1 VGTST
6 ADMASPSAGCMIQH
20 KLGAKKAVAFDV
32 NAACPGFI
40 YGLAVARKFMQ
51 DGSHRYALVIGGEII
66 SHRTDFQDRNTCVL
80 FGDGAGAV
88 VLGLAAREK
97 DGELLS
103 TEIYSDGDL
112 WKLLHVPGG
121 GSMNPISHEMID
133 QRLHYV
139 KMKGNEVFK
148 HAVRSMTEAA
158 QKALE
163 GAGLTKNQVDWFIPI
178 RPISGSWSP
187 WPSKWTSR
195 WKKSS
200 KPSINTAIPRRPPS
214 PRPWTK
220 RCVPVRSSG
229 GRSSCVLLSVPG
241 SPGGRPSSGFDPRQ
255 SDPPAIQSPIL
266 FRLAFFR
273 TPFVFPWFVLS
284 LGRRFPGRLGP
295 RERAF
300 PAFRGCGRFPARFF
314 SGHQVGGRRFRF
326 SPRGGA
332 LDLPGSFP
340 GTSRRA
346 GGSFFISG
354 ISRRTMPGAGRSRS
368 S

>member
-1 VGTST
+1 LKKICIKGTGSYIPERIVPNSYFEALVDTSEEWIVSRTGIKERRMVLPGQALSDMATPASKKALEMAGLSPLDLDLIIVGTST

-51 DGSHRYALVIGGEII
+51 DGSHRHVLVIGGEII

-88 VLGLAAREK
+88 VLGQAAREK

-112 WKLLHVPGG
+112 WQLLHVPGG

-163 GAGLTKNQVDWFIPI
+163 GAGLTKNQVDWFIPHQANI
-178 RPISGSWSP
+178 RIMESVAKQMEIPLEKVIQTVHKYGN
-187 WPSKWTSR
+187 TSAATI
-195 WKKSS
+195 
-200 KPSINTAIPRRPPS
+200 PTALDEA
-214 PRPWTK
+214 
-220 RCVPVRSSG
+220 VRTG
-229 GRSSCVLLSVPG
+229 LIQRGQIVLSASFG
-241 SPGGRPSSGFDPRQ
+241 AGFTWG
-255 SDPPAIQSPIL
+255 AAL
-266 FRLAFFR
+266 FRF
-273 TPFVFPWFVLS
+273 
-284 LGRRFPGRLGP
+284 
-295 RERAF
+295 
-300 PAFRGCGRFPARFF
+300 
-314 SGHQVGGRRFRF
+314 
-326 SPRGGA
+326 
-332 LDLPGSFP
+332 
-340 GTSRRA
+340 
-346 GGSFFISG
+346 
-354 ISRRTMPGAGRSRS
+354 
-368 S
+368 

>member
-1 VGTST
+1 MKKICIKGTGSYLPERIVPNSYFETLVDTSEEWIVSRTGIKERRMVLPGQALSDMATPASKKALEMAGLSPLDLDLIIVGTST

-20 KLGAKKAVAFDV
+20 RLGAKKAVAFDV

-51 DGSHRYALVIGGEII
+51 DGSHRHVLVIGGEII

-88 VLGLAAREK
+88 VLGPAAREK

-163 GAGLTKNQVDWFIPI
+163 GAGLTKHQVDWFIPHQANI
-178 RPISGSWSP
+178 RIMEAVAKQLDIPMEKIIITVHKYGN
-187 WPSKWTSR
+187 TSAATI
-195 WKKSS
+195 
-200 KPSINTAIPRRPPS
+200 PTALDEA
-214 PRPWTK
+214 
-220 RCVPVRSSG
+220 VRSG
-229 GRSSCVLLSVPG
+229 QIQRGDKVLTASFG
-241 SPGGRPSSGFDPRQ
+241 AGFTWG
-255 SDPPAIQSPIL
+255 AAL
-266 FRLAFFR
+266 FRL
-273 TPFVFPWFVLS
+273 
-284 LGRRFPGRLGP
+284 
-295 RERAF
+295 
-300 PAFRGCGRFPARFF
+300 
-314 SGHQVGGRRFRF
+314 
-326 SPRGGA
+326 
-332 LDLPGSFP
+332 
-340 GTSRRA
+340 
-346 GGSFFISG
+346 
-354 ISRRTMPGAGRSRS
+354 
-368 S
+368 